1 MCVCVFARLCQQAHQ
16 IYHRYQE
23 KCPALAARD
32 SFANFS
38 SSSCGC
44 FSTIELQSS
53 RSIKISRPHDTSLVP
68 ATITLFMLLKPSDN
82 NIHVHMYSINIYI
95 YNKEISYG
103 SNLNTMLHTD
113 RPVLNFSI
121 RFSVLFLQQYR
132 NALTHSETKTTWTLM
147 YSCT

>member
-68 ATITLFMLLKPSDN
+68 ATITLFMLLKPSDKN
-82 NIHVHMYSINIYI
+82 AYLIYI
-95 YNKEISYG
+95 YIYIIQIYTQFYILIGRSLIFEPASP
-103 SNLNTMLHTD
+103 SCSC
-113 RPVLNFSI
+113 SI
-121 RFSVLFLQQYR
+121 TGIRSRIQKQ
-132 NALTHSETKTTWTLM
+132 N
-147 YSCT
+147 